1 MEKFLYIE
9 QTKKCIYWITENK
22 KITISIFDELNLPYT
37 ENKVLV
43 IKKDENVERYKRILK
58 IIRGLS
64 GKTQENAYICKNKD
78 VTKLLKWF
86 SDNNVDINSSV
97 VQKRFCINML
107 FYSLYIS
114 IFEKIL
120 FLLTEYSDLYF
131 KYDFKSKLNHIN
143 VKKTIDEYKKEPTG
157 EKSQFKPILFA
168 TDAELFIEKNG
179 DTIKQIVKELREY
192 RGNLAHNLEKEILEN
207 WHKDACMKNGIFLI
221 NNLEKAYAL
230 IYKNM
235 VNQIENVEKTI
246 NDKKVIQN
254 IRLKNASLYKSFLAS
269 LSLVYITREN
279 IKNIKNTF
287 AQKQ

>member
-1 MEKFLYIE
+1 
-9 QTKKCIYWITENK
+9 
-22 KITISIFDELNLPYT
+22 
-37 ENKVLV
+37 
-43 IKKDENVERYKRILK
+43 
-58 IIRGLS
+58 
-64 GKTQENAYICKNKD
+64 
-78 VTKLLKWF
+78 
-86 SDNNVDINSSV
+86 
-97 VQKRFCINML
+97 ML